1 MDVMLLEDRLAIVSQ
16 PVGVSAYDFDFGLHF
31 RSTHPLHF
39 AEGTPALLRLGARPD
54 YARDFAEYAQWGL
67 RLVNTPEEYRR
78 ASELDVWYPQIAQY
92 TPRTRV
98 FDELPGADLIEVQFG
113 WPVFVK
119 GSRQTSRHDPALSV
133 IRSRA
138 QYAELQQRYRSDPIL
153 RWQKPAVR
161 EFVALQPVP
170 GSVPGKV
177 PASLEFRSFW
187 WNGHCVGVGCYWYQV
202 ARYAAADLDDGLAM
216 AERVA
221 ACLAV
226 PFLVVDFA
234 RTADGRWIV
243 IECNDAQESGYAA
256 IAPQLL
262 WRQVLARL

>member
-1 MDVMLLEDRLAIVSQ
+1 M
-16 PVGVSAYDFDFGLHF
+16 
-31 RSTHPLHF
+31 
-39 AEGTPALLRLGARPD
+39 
-54 YARDFAEYAQWGL
+54 GL

-78 ASELDVWYPQIAQY
+78 ASELEAWYPLIAPY

-98 FDELPGADLIEVQFG
+98 FDELPEAERIEAEFG

-119 GSRQTSRHDPALSV
+119 GSRQTSRHDPLLSV
-133 IRSRA
+133 IRDRA
-138 QYAELQQRYRSDPIL
+138 QYAGLQRRYRLDPIL

-177 PASLEFRSFW
+177 QASLEFRSFW
-187 WNGHCVGVGCYWYQV
+187 WHGSCVGVGCYWYQV
-202 ARYAAADLDDGLAM
+202 ARYAAADLDDGLAL
-216 AERVA
+216 AGTVA
-221 ACLAV
+221 RCLAV

-243 IECNDAQESGYAA
+243 IECNDAQESGHAA
-256 IAPQLL
+256 IPPQQL
-262 WRQVLARL
+262 WRQVLERL